1 MKYQTKLALL
11 GVLLSVMCSVSYA
24 DNKAV
29 AQKKVSKAQNEYVTD
44 VNSPNYANLKIET
57 LQEIPAPA
65 TEPLNGKVAL
75 DENFTSRVSSP
86 ILGRA
91 TKIYV
96 QIGARVKAG
105 QVLMSI
111 DSPDLATAIADARK
125 ANADLEL
132 KRKAFERN
140 KLLLEGGVIASKELE
155 ISQADLNQALAES
168 ERAQARLRNLNVG
181 RQQQD
186 AETYYL
192 RAPISGILVDQQIN
206 PGSEVRP
213 DAPNPLFTITN
224 PSHLWVLI
232 DLPERN
238 LGKVSVGQS
247 ISVSVDAYPDE
258 QFSGK
263 VLSIGTVLDATT
275 RRVQVRCAID
285 GKDKLKPE
293 MFARITPLSASQSKV
308 LRLPNSAL
316 ITEGLYSYVFVEN
329 SPGRIQKR
337 RVELDLQ
344 ERNFSTVKTGLKAG
358 ERVVTAGAILINSE
372 LSTGK

>member
-11 GVLLSVMCSVSYA
+11 GVLLSVLCSVSYA
-24 DNKAV
+24 DTKPV
-29 AQKKVSKAQNEYVTD
+29 AEKKVSKAQNEYVTD
-44 VNSPNYANLKIET
+44 VNGPNYANLKIET

-65 TEPLNGKVAL
+65 TEPLNGKIVL
-75 DENFTSRVSSP
+75 DENYTSRVSSP

-96 QIGARVKAG
+96 QIGASVKAG

-155 ISQADLNQALAES
+155 ISQADLNQSLAES

-206 PGSEVRP
+206 PGNEVRP
-213 DAPNPLFTITN
+213 DAANPLFTITN
-224 PSHLWVLI
+224 PSHLWAMI

-238 LGKVSVGQS
+238 LGKVNVGQS

-275 RRVQVRCAID
+275 RRVQVRCAVD

-316 ITEGLYSYVFVEN
+316 ITEGLYSYVFVET

-372 LSTGK
+372 LSIGK